1 MLTIN
6 VYEIQSNKKSKSRQ
20 TQYSNGLRLID
31 SISDSIFNY
40 LLSRELSSNKNFQQ
54 MVAGNLK
61 QGYVNGSDGYWRRF
75 MLMTL

>member
-31 SISDSIFNY
+31 NISDSIFNY
-40 LLSRELSSNKNFQQ
+40 LLSRELSSNKIFQQ
-54 MVAGNLK
+54 MVAGNL
-61 QGYVNGSDGYWRRF
+61 
-75 MLMTL
+75 TLG